1 MKNIEK
7 YINLLHNDKV
17 CQYLSLKGWHEIST
31 LFEGKVRQFLAPNEE
46 YAILIPISR
55 EFSDYYRVMHDSL
68 SVIAAYDNKT
78 LNGLFNILINPS
90 SDILKWRIADD
101 NTSLGA
107 ISFNTMLDNID
118 NIKNILASTCIDIMN
133 PSQYHKKVMVSDVQN
148 QIASYKFGQTEIGS
162 YILNLVSPLGFY
174 QYQLFDPSVEEL
186 PMNRRINM
194 RMLKTINDIQ
204 QSVLENSSQLDDNVA
219 SGSISVNFLTA
230 LTKIYDD
237 NKDSDVSISAAWDI
251 NIPTIV
257 DNPISNLTLYPRC
270 IEKVVQ
276 TAEKYTPTQE
286 QNVSKT
292 YYGKITNISG
302 APEVDSREK
311 LVIALAAIG
320 DENQKITV
328 KVELDNSIYSH
339 IVTEAFENGANVKVT
354 GINTTTAK
362 TIKLLNAEIEKL
374 D

>member
-46 YAILIPISR
+46 SAILIPISR

-276 TAEKYTPTQE
+276 TAEKYMPTQE

>member
-118 NIKNILASTCIDIMN
+118 NIKNILASTCIGIMN

-174 QYQLFDPSVEEL
+174 QYQLFNPSVEEL

-194 RMLKTINDIQ
+194 RMMKTINDIQ

-311 LVIALAAIG
+311 LVIALAVIG

>member
-17 CQYLSLKGWHEIST
+17 CQYLSLRGWHEISA

-46 YAILIPISR
+46 YAILIPIAR
-55 EFSDYYRVMHDSL
+55 DFRDYYRVMHDSL
-68 SVIAAYDNKT
+68 LAIATYNNKT

-118 NIKNILASTCIDIMN
+118 NIKNILASTCIDIMS
-133 PSQYHKKVMVSDVQN
+133 PSQYHKKVMISDVQN

-230 LTKIYDD
+230 LSKIYDD

-257 DNPISNLTLYPRC
+257 DNPISNLTLCPRC
-270 IEKVVQ
+270 MEKVVQ

>member
-46 YAILIPISR
+46 YAILIPMTKD
-55 EFSDYYRVMHDSL
+55 FSDYYHVMHDSL
-68 SVIAAYDNKT
+68 LTVETFDNKT
-78 LNGLFNILINPS
+78 LNALFNVLINPS

-118 NIKNILASTCIDIMN
+118 NIKNILATTCIDIMS
-133 PSQYHKKVMVSDVQN
+133 PSQYHKKVMVTDVQN

-174 QYQLFDPSVEEL
+174 QYQLFDPNVEEL
-186 PMNRRINM
+186 PINRRINM
-194 RMLKTINDIQ
+194 RMLKNINDIQ
-204 QSVLENSSQLDDNVA
+204 QSVLDNSSQLDENVA
-219 SGSISVNFLTA
+219 SGNISVNFLNA

-237 NKDSDVSISAAWDI
+237 NKDSDVSISAAWDV
-251 NIPTIV
+251 NIPTIIE
-257 DNPISNLTLYPRC
+257 NPVSSLTLCPRC
-270 IEKVVQ
+270 IEKVAQ

-286 QNVSKT
+286 QNVQKT

-311 LVIALAAIG
+311 LVITLASIG
-320 DENQKITV
+320 DENQKVTV

-339 IVTEAFENGANVKVT
+339 IVTDAFENGANVKVT
-354 GINTTTAK
+354 GINTITAK
-362 TIKLLNAEIEKL
+362 TIKLLNAEIVKL

>member
-46 YAILIPISR
+46 YAILIPMTKD
-55 EFSDYYRVMHDSL
+55 FSDYYHVMHDSL
-68 SVIAAYDNKT
+68 LTVATFDNKT
-78 LNGLFNILINPS
+78 LNALFNVLINPS

-118 NIKNILASTCIDIMN
+118 NIKNILATTCIDIMS
-133 PSQYHKKVMVSDVQN
+133 PSQYHKKVMVTDVQN

-174 QYQLFDPSVEEL
+174 QYQLFDPNVEEL
-186 PMNRRINM
+186 PINRRINM
-194 RMLKTINDIQ
+194 RMLKNINDIQ
-204 QSVLENSSQLDDNVA
+204 QSVLDNSSQLDENVA
-219 SGSISVNFLTA
+219 SGNISVNFLNA

-237 NKDSDVSISAAWDI
+237 NKDSDVSISAAWDV
-251 NIPTIV
+251 NIPTIIE
-257 DNPISNLTLYPRC
+257 NPVSSLTLCPRC
-270 IEKVVQ
+270 IEKVAQ

-286 QNVSKT
+286 QDVQKT

-311 LVIALAAIG
+311 LVITLASIG
-320 DENQKITV
+320 DENQKVTV

-339 IVTEAFENGANVKVT
+339 IVTDAFENGANVKVT
-354 GINTTTAK
+354 GINTITAK
-362 TIKLLNAEIEKL
+362 TIKLLNAEIVKL

>member
-133 PSQYHKKVMVSDVQN
+133 PSQYHKKVMVNDVQN

>member
-46 YAILIPISR
+46 YAILIPMSKD
-55 EFSDYYRVMHDSL
+55 FSDYYRVMHDSL
-68 SVIAAYDNKT
+68 LAIATLDNKT
-78 LNGLFNILINPS
+78 LNALFNVLIYPS

-118 NIKNILASTCIDIMN
+118 NIKNILATTCIDIMS
-133 PSQYHKKVMVSDVQN
+133 PSQYHKKVMVTDVQN

-174 QYQLFDPSVEEL
+174 QYQLFDPNVDEL
-186 PMNRRINM
+186 PINRRINM
-194 RMLKTINDIQ
+194 RMLKNINDIQ
-204 QSVLENSSQLDDNVA
+204 QSVLENSSHLDENVA
-219 SGSISVNFLTA
+219 SGNISVNFLNA

-237 NKDSDVSISAAWDI
+237 NKDSDVSISAAWDV
-251 NIPTIV
+251 NLPTIIE
-257 DNPISNLTLYPRC
+257 NPISRLTLCPRC
-270 IEKVVQ
+270 IEKVAQ

-286 QNVSKT
+286 QNVPKT

-311 LVIALAAIG
+311 LVITLASIG
-320 DENQKITV
+320 DENQKVTV
-328 KVELDNSIYSH
+328 KVELDNSRYSH
-339 IVTEAFENGANVKVT
+339 IVTDAFENGANVKVS
-354 GINTTTAK
+354 GLNTTTAK
-362 TIKLLNAEIEKL
+362 TIKLLNAEIVKL

>member
-31 LFEGKVRQFLAPNEE
+31 LFEGKVRQFLAPNKE

-133 PSQYHKKVMVSDVQN
+133 PSQYHKKVMVSDVQY

-311 LVIALAAIG
+311 LVIALATIG

>member
-118 NIKNILASTCIDIMN
+118 NIKNILAATCIDIMN

>member
-286 QNVSKT
+286 QNVS
-292 YYGKITNISG
+292 
-302 APEVDSREK
+302 
-311 LVIALAAIG
+311 
-320 DENQKITV
+320 
-328 KVELDNSIYSH
+328 
-339 IVTEAFENGANVKVT
+339 NGV
-354 GINTTTAK
+354 
-362 TIKLLNAEIEKL
+362 
-374 D
+374 

>member
-362 TIKLLNAEIEKL
+362 TIKLLNAEIVKL

>member
-7 YINLLHNDKV
+7 YIDLLHNDKV
-17 CQYLSLKGWHEIST
+17 CQYLSLRDWREISA
-31 LFEGKVRQFLAPNEE
+31 LFDGKVRQFLAPNEE
-46 YAILIPISR
+46 FAVLIPIVR
-55 EFSDYYRVMHDSL
+55 EFSDYYRVMRDSL
-68 SVIAAYDNKT
+68 LAIATYDNKT

-204 QSVLENSSQLDDNVA
+204 QSVLEDSSQLDDNVA

-362 TIKLLNAEIEKL
+362 TIKLLNAEIVKL

>member
-17 CQYLSLKGWHEIST
+17 CQYLSLRGWLEISA

-46 YAILIPISR
+46 YAILIPIAR
-55 EFSDYYRVMHDSL
+55 DFRDYYRVMHDSL
-68 SVIAAYDNKT
+68 LAIATYDNKT

-118 NIKNILASTCIDIMN
+118 NIKNILASTCIDIMS
-133 PSQYHKKVMVSDVQN
+133 PSQYHKKVMISDVQN

-230 LTKIYDD
+230 LSKIYDD

-257 DNPISNLTLYPRC
+257 DNPISNLTLCPRC
-270 IEKVVQ
+270 MEKVVQ
-276 TAEKYTPTQE
+276 TAEKYMPTQE

-311 LVIALAAIG
+311 LVITLASIG

-328 KVELDNSIYSH
+328 KVELDNSIYSR
-339 IVTEAFENGANVKVT
+339 IVTEAFEYGANVKVT

-362 TIKLLNAEIEKL
+362 TIKLSNAEIVKL

>member
-362 TIKLLNAEIEKL
+362 TTKLLNAEIEKL

>member
-46 YAILIPISR
+46 YAILIPMSKD
-55 EFSDYYRVMHDSL
+55 FSDYYRVMHDSL
-68 SVIAAYDNKT
+68 LAIATLDNKT
-78 LNGLFNILINPS
+78 LNALFNVLIYPS

-118 NIKNILASTCIDIMN
+118 NIKNILATTCIDIMS
-133 PSQYHKKVMVSDVQN
+133 PSQYHKKVMVTDVQN

-174 QYQLFDPSVEEL
+174 QYQLFDPNVDEL
-186 PMNRRINM
+186 PINRRINM
-194 RMLKTINDIQ
+194 RMLKNINDIQ
-204 QSVLENSSQLDDNVA
+204 QSVLENSSHLDENVA
-219 SGSISVNFLTA
+219 SGNISVNFLNA

-237 NKDSDVSISAAWDI
+237 NKDSDVSISAAWDV
-251 NIPTIV
+251 NLPTIIE
-257 DNPISNLTLYPRC
+257 NPISRLTLCPQC
-270 IEKVVQ
+270 IEKVAQ

-286 QNVSKT
+286 QNVPKT

-311 LVIALAAIG
+311 LVITLASIG
-320 DENQKITV
+320 DENQKVTV
-328 KVELDNSIYSH
+328 KVELDNSRYSH
-339 IVTEAFENGANVKVT
+339 IVTDAFENGANVKVS
-354 GINTTTAK
+354 GLNTTTAK
-362 TIKLLNAEIEKL
+362 TIKLLNAEIVKL

>member
-7 YINLLHNDKV
+7 YIDLLHNDKV
-17 CQYLSLKGWHEIST
+17 CQYLSLRDWREISA
-31 LFEGKVRQFLAPNEE
+31 LFDGKVRQFLAPNEE
-46 YAILIPISR
+46 FAVLIPIVR
-55 EFSDYYRVMHDSL
+55 EFSDYYRVMRDSL
-68 SVIAAYDNKT
+68 LAIATYDNKT

-107 ISFNTMLDNID
+107 ISFNTMLENID
-118 NIKNILASTCIDIMN
+118 NIKNILASTCIDIMS
-133 PSQYHKKVMVSDVQN
+133 PSQYHKKVLISDVQN

-174 QYQLFDPSVEEL
+174 QYQLFDPNVEEL

-194 RMLKTINDIQ
+194 RMLKNINDIQ
-204 QSVLENSSQLDDNVA
+204 QSVLENSSELDDNVA
-219 SGSISVNFLTA
+219 SGNISVNFLNV

-237 NKDSDVSISAAWDI
+237 NKDSNVSISAAWDI
-251 NIPTIV
+251 NIPTII
-257 DNPISNLTLYPRC
+257 DNPISNLTLCPRC
-270 IEKVVQ
+270 IEKVIQ

-302 APEVDSREK
+302 APEVNSREK
-311 LVIALAAIG
+311 LVITLASIG

-328 KVELDNSIYSH
+328 KVELNNSIYSH

-354 GINTTTAK
+354 GVNTTTTK
-362 TIKLLNAEIEKL
+362 TIKLLNAEIVKL

>member
-219 SGSISVNFLTA
+219 SGSISVNFLKA

>member
-46 YAILIPISR
+46 YAILIPMTKD
-55 EFSDYYRVMHDSL
+55 FSDYYHVMHDSL
-68 SVIAAYDNKT
+68 LTVATFDNKT
-78 LNGLFNILINPS
+78 LNALFNVLINPS

-118 NIKNILASTCIDIMN
+118 NIKNILATTCIDIMS
-133 PSQYHKKVMVSDVQN
+133 PSQYHKKVMVTDVQN

-174 QYQLFDPSVEEL
+174 QYQLFDPNVEEL
-186 PMNRRINM
+186 PINRRINM
-194 RMLKTINDIQ
+194 RMLKNINDIQ
-204 QSVLENSSQLDDNVA
+204 QSVLDNSSQLDENVA
-219 SGSISVNFLTA
+219 SGNISVNFLNA

-237 NKDSDVSISAAWDI
+237 NKDSDISISAAWDV
-251 NIPTIV
+251 NIPTIIE
-257 DNPISNLTLYPRC
+257 NPVSSLTLCPRC
-270 IEKVVQ
+270 IEKVAQ

-286 QNVSKT
+286 QNVQKT

-311 LVIALAAIG
+311 LVITLASIG
-320 DENQKITV
+320 DENQKVTV

-339 IVTEAFENGANVKVT
+339 IVTDAFENGANVKVT
-354 GINTTTAK
+354 GINTITAK
-362 TIKLLNAEIEKL
+362 TIKLLNAEIVKL

>member
-46 YAILIPISR
+46 YAILIPMTKD
-55 EFSDYYRVMHDSL
+55 FSDYYHIMHDSL
-68 SVIAAYDNKT
+68 LTVATFDNKT
-78 LNGLFNILINPS
+78 LNALFNVLINPS

-118 NIKNILASTCIDIMN
+118 NIKNILATTCIDIMS
-133 PSQYHKKVMVSDVQN
+133 PSQYHKKVMVTDVQN

-174 QYQLFDPSVEEL
+174 QYQLFDPNVEEL
-186 PMNRRINM
+186 PINRRINM
-194 RMLKTINDIQ
+194 RMLKNINDIQ
-204 QSVLENSSQLDDNVA
+204 QSVLDNSSQLDENVA
-219 SGSISVNFLTA
+219 SGNISVNFLNA

-237 NKDSDVSISAAWDI
+237 NKDSDVSISAAWDV
-251 NIPTIV
+251 NIPTIIE
-257 DNPISNLTLYPRC
+257 NPVSSLTLCPRC
-270 IEKVVQ
+270 IEKVAQ

-286 QNVSKT
+286 QNVQKT

-311 LVIALAAIG
+311 LVITLASIG
-320 DENQKITV
+320 DENQKVTV

-339 IVTEAFENGANVKVT
+339 IVTDAFENGANVKVT
-354 GINTTTAK
+354 GINTITAK
-362 TIKLLNAEIEKL
+362 TIKLLNAEIVKL

>member
-17 CQYLSLKGWHEIST
+17 CQYLGLKGWHEIST

-46 YAILIPISR
+46 YAILIPMTKD
-55 EFSDYYRVMHDSL
+55 FSDYYRVMHDSL
-68 SVIAAYDNKT
+68 LTIATFDNKT
-78 LNGLFNILINPS
+78 LNALFNVLINPS

-118 NIKNILASTCIDIMN
+118 NIKNILATTCIDIMS
-133 PSQYHKKVMVSDVQN
+133 PAQYHKKVMVTDVQN

-174 QYQLFDPSVEEL
+174 QYQLFDPNVEEL
-186 PMNRRINM
+186 PINRRINM
-194 RMLKTINDIQ
+194 RMLKNINDIQ
-204 QSVLENSSQLDDNVA
+204 QSVLDNSSHLDETVA
-219 SGSISVNFLTA
+219 SGNISVNFLNA

-251 NIPTIV
+251 NLPTIIE
-257 DNPISNLTLYPRC
+257 NPISSLALYPRC
-270 IEKVVQ
+270 MEKVAQ
-276 TAEKYTPTQE
+276 TAEKYTPTHE
-286 QNVSKT
+286 QNVPKT

-311 LVIALAAIG
+311 LVITLASIG
-320 DENQKITV
+320 DENQKVNV
-328 KVELDNSIYSH
+328 KVELDNSAYSH
-339 IVTEAFENGANVKVT
+339 IVTDAFENGANVKVT

-362 TIKLLNAEIEKL
+362 TIKLLNAEIVKL

>member
-17 CQYLSLKGWHEIST
+17 CQYLSLKGWHEISP
-31 LFEGKVRQFLAPNEE
+31 LFKGKVRQFLAPNEE
-46 YAILIPISR
+46 FAILIPITKD
-55 EFSDYYRVMHDSL
+55 FSDYYHVMYDSL
-68 SVIAAYDNKT
+68 LTVATFDNKT
-78 LNGLFNILINPS
+78 LNALFNVLINPS

-118 NIKNILASTCIDIMN
+118 NIKNILATTCIDIMS
-133 PSQYHKKVMVSDVQN
+133 PSQYHKKVMVTDVQN

-174 QYQLFDPSVEEL
+174 QYQLFDPNVEEL
-186 PMNRRINM
+186 PINRRINM
-194 RMLKTINDIQ
+194 RMLKNINDIQ
-204 QSVLENSSQLDDNVA
+204 QSVLDNNSHLDENVA
-219 SGSISVNFLTA
+219 SGNISVNFLNA
-230 LTKIYDD
+230 LVKIYDD
-237 NKDSDVSISAAWDI
+237 NKDSDVSISAAWDV
-251 NIPTIV
+251 NIPTIIE
-257 DNPISNLTLYPRC
+257 NPVSSLTLCPRC
-270 IEKVVQ
+270 IEKVAQ

-286 QNVSKT
+286 QNIQKT

-311 LVIALAAIG
+311 LIITLASIG
-320 DENQKITV
+320 DENQKVTV

-339 IVTEAFENGANVKVT
+339 IVTDAFENGANVKVT
-354 GINTTTAK
+354 GVNTMTAK
-362 TIKLLNAEIEKL
+362 TIKLLNAEIVKL

>member
-186 PMNRRINM
+186 PMNRRINL

-237 NKDSDVSISAAWDI
+237 NKDSDISISAAWDI